1 MGVPPACYQYCPCI
15 CFYSVIEKKNKISYN
30 IRHRK
35 NITKKIKGGIDMAL
49 LEQWQAIA
57 YNEKADRGELQKFW
71 TRYFALEKGVYEK
84 LLSNPDEVVEGTVKE
99 LAERFDLELMAMVGF
114 LDGINDCLITPNPI
128 DTMEEDTVVSLA
140 FDKEKLY
147 KNMVD
152 AKADWLY
159 ELPQWNDIFTEEKRK
174 QLYREQKNAGTV
186 RKGKKVG
193 RNDPCPC
200 GSGKKY
206 KHCCGR

>member
-1 MGVPPACYQYCPCI
+1 MGVPPACYQYCRCI

-114 LDGINDCLITPNPI
+114 LDGINDSLITPNPI

-147 KNMVD
+147 NLQYCHVRTIICVTALD
-152 AKADWLY
+152 GLRH
-159 ELPQWNDIFTEEKRK
+159 QWRDGFLGCFLANVNHSLD
-174 QLYREQKNAGTV
+174 
-186 RKGKKVG
+186 
-193 RNDPCPC
+193 
-200 GSGKKY
+200 SGFV
-206 KHCCGR
+206 